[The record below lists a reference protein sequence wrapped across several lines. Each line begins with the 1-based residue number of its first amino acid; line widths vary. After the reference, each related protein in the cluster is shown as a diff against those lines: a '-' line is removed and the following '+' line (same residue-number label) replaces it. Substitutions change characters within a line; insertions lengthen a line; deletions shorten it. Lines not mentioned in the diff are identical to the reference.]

1 MGIVSLRDEAVDSR
15 SLPIPTVGMDRIV
28 ALTTRADALSKRIY
42 ASIPFTD
49 RFANFFTKIA
59 LDSVETLGR
68 AIGAEFLL
76 SGVTGMPDP
85 GPTWNPE
92 ATNPALTLPK
102 TYMKDFASGAY
113 GMLIKKFHD
122 PSLADEAIQRFLLK
136 VTTTKTIKPVPRRS
150 AESFVRDG
158 IVKAALDVLRH
169 RRRVEQPEVRLDEP
183 RDDGRTL
190 ADLLEDPRALRD
202 VQRELSPRIWKLWM
216 AYLAKHVHPDI
227 PKYVALSMMGYTDAE
242 IIGSPIRGQPGMLDL
257 YTPPRSGPNSYVDH
271 YVRRIPEAS
280 KAFFS
285 QSPRAT

>member
-1 MGIVSLRDEAVDSR
+1 MNIAHLVV
-15 SLPIPTVGMDRIV
+15 
-28 ALTTRADALSKRIY
+28 RADALQKRIY
-42 ASIPFTD
+42 ASLPFEV
-49 RFANFFTKIA
+49 RLANFFTKIA
-59 LDSVETLGR
+59 LDTVETLGR

-92 ATNPALTLPK
+92 ATNPALTLPA
-102 TYMKDFASGAY
+102 TYMKEFASSAY
-113 GMLIKKFHD
+113 GTLIKKFHD

-190 ADLLEDPRALRD
+190 ADLLDDPRALRD
-202 VQRELSPRIWKLWM
+202 MQRELSPRTWKLWM
-216 AYLAKHVHPDI
+216 GFLAKHVHVDI
-227 PKYVALSMMGYTDAE
+227 PKYIGLSMQGFTDAE
-242 IIGSPIRGQPGMLDL
+242 IIGSPTRGQHGMLPN
-257 YTPPRSGPNSYVDH
+257 YTPPPSGPNSYMKSFV
-271 YVRRIPEAS
+271 YKIPSAS
-280 KAFFS
+280 KAFFGELREEL
-285 QSPRAT
+285 PVTT